1 MKYPDIEFESFFTWV
16 NRPRIMYSP
25 GLRKELGYE
34 MGQLGG
40 TKVVVF
46 TDEGL
51 VRAGVAEMVVNEIRN
66 SDLELAG
73 IFDRIP
79 QDARIS
85 SINEGAEFY
94 RQNGADA
101 LVAVGGGSVM
111 DTAKAVN
118 ILIGAGADDFQPLAE
133 QAGLWEGAQPLPPHV
148 AFPTTAGTGC
158 EVTNAMVVLDT
169 QARAKLSVTHPYC
182 NSDIAMLD
190 PELTVKLPPK
200 ITAFTGMDAL
210 THAIE
215 GITST
220 AAEPISDALGLHAI
234 RLIFKYLPV
243 AVKEP
248 DNITARGNMLIAST
262 LAGMCFVNTMT
273 GAAHATAHA
282 LGALYGI
289 PHGFANAIML
299 PIVMDFNSEHC
310 PERYRMI
317 ADAAGLEVS
326 GKEPM
331 QAAKEAVEAVARLRS
346 EIGLSETLK
355 DFNVPEDPEQLKA
368 LVELAGSDGQISYN
382 PRYLEE
388 DDILGLY
395 VKAMK

>member
-1 MKYPDIEFESFFTWV
+1 MRYPDIEFESFFTWV

-25 GLRKELGYE
+25 GLRKELAYE

-40 TKVVVF
+40 TKIAMF

-51 VRAGVAEMVVNEIRN
+51 VNAGVADLVTDEIRK
-66 SDLELAG
+66 SELELVG

-85 SINEGAEFY
+85 NINEGAEFY
-94 RQNGADA
+94 RTKGADA

-118 ILIGAGADDFQPLAE
+118 ILIGAGANDFQPLAD
-133 QAGLWEGAQPLPPHV
+133 QVALWEGAKPLPPHV

-158 EVTNAMVVLDT
+158 EVTTAMVVLDT
-169 QARAKLSVTHPYC
+169 KAKAKLSVIHPYC
-182 NSDIAMLD
+182 KSDIAMLD
-190 PELTVKLPPK
+190 PELTVRLPPK
-200 ITAFTGMDAL
+200 LTASTGMDAL

-220 AAEPISDALGLHAI
+220 GAQPISDALGLHAI

-248 DNITARGNMLIAST
+248 DNIMARGNMLIAST
-262 LAGMCFVNTMT
+262 LAGMCFINAML

-289 PHGFANAIML
+289 PHGLANAIML
-299 PIVMDFNSEHC
+299 PIVMEFNLEHC
-310 PERYRMI
+310 PERYLMI

-326 GKEPM
+326 GKQPLE
-331 QAAKEAVEAVARLRS
+331 AAKEAVEAVSRLKS
-346 EIGLSETLK
+346 QIGLSETLK
-355 DFNVPEDPEQLKA
+355 DFNVPKDPDQLMA
-368 LVELAGSDGQISYN
+368 LVELAGSDGLISYN

-388 DDILGLY
+388 DDILNLF
-395 VKAMK
+395 VKAIR